1 MLSCAEQKGLVRHS
15 PPLVITSLS
24 STHIVVYSSLH
35 IHKVEELYTK
45 VEVELQAAGLI
56 QLPGVGSVN
65 VAPGLSISA
74 SSLHN
79 WGLQFPVPLSL

>member
-1 MLSCAEQKGLVRHS
+1 LLPCAVQAGLVRHS
-15 PPLVITSLS
+15 PPLGSTLLS

-45 VEVELQAAGLI
+45 VELQAAGLI

-65 VAPGLSISA
+65 VFPLFGST
-74 SSLHN
+74 SSLHR
-79 WGLQFPVPLSL
+79 GALQFPVPVSL

>member
-1 MLSCAEQKGLVRHS
+1 VLSCAVQAGLVRHS
-15 PPLVITSLS
+15 PPLGSTLLS

-65 VAPGLSISA
+65 VLFYPSTL
-74 SSLHN
+74 SLHR
-79 WGLQFPVPLSL
+79 GALQFPVPVSL

>member
-1 MLSCAEQKGLVRHS
+1 MLSCAVQAGLVRHS
-15 PPLVITSLS
+15 PPLGSTLLS

-45 VEVELQAAGLI
+45 VELQAAGLI